1 MATIKNGRFFAA
13 LELVTL
19 GTTPVMIFFEPAK
32 VDVCQ
37 QFLDPSAELKKAHL
51 CLQIYF
57 IRVFLDKSQTRLG
70 IIQECSK
77 FETGSGRPFRIRYFH
92 RCLSSFPWQKS
103 IPSDNNKFVFLS
115 LDVS

>member
-1 MATIKNGRFFAA
+1 MAIIKNDQFFAA
-13 LELVTL
+13 LGLVTL
-19 GTTPVMIFFEPAK
+19 DTTPVLTFFEPAK

-57 IRVFLDKSQTRLG
+57 IRIFLDKSQTRLG

-77 FETGSGRPFRIRYFH
+77 FEIDSGRPFHTRYFH
-92 RCLSSFPWQKS
+92 RCLSSFLWRKWH
-103 IPSDNNKFVFLS
+103 S
-115 LDVS
+115 LRQQ